1 MIKMERRSIPVMRK
15 IRGAGQDTVKAV
27 RGAMFDSGHDLIK
40 SANTAVLRE
49 FKTGRVYKIRTKG
62 GSRRTHRASGPGQ
75 SHANLSGMLRRSLQF
90 QLHGTKSIE
99 FGYGASKSNA
109 PDYAE
114 FLEGGT
120 SKMAARP
127 TLENA
132 LDREESTIIN
142 NFERNIDR
150 VYK

>member
-1 MIKMERRSIPVMRK
+1 MIKLESRSIPVMRK
-15 IRGAGQDTVKAV
+15 IRGAGQETVKAV

-49 FKTGRVYKIRTKG
+49 VKTGRIYKVKTRG
-62 GSRRTHRASGPGQ
+62 GRRRTHRASGAGQ
-75 SHANLSGMLRRSLQF
+75 SHANLSGTLRRSLQF
-90 QLHGTKSIE
+90 QLHGIKAIE
-99 FGYGASKSNA
+99 FGYGASRSNA
-109 PDYAE
+109 PEYAE

-132 LDREESTIIN
+132 LNREESTIIN
-142 NFERNIDR
+142 NFERNLDR
-150 VYK
+150 VFK